1 MRSGIK
7 KSMTPFP
14 VLAELLFL
22 PDRQITVFRFVPGL
36 TSYRQKMEFR
46 LTSDFTPSG
55 DQPEAIR
62 QLTGGLNQG
71 VPYQTLLGVTGS
83 GKTFTIANVIAQ
95 LNRPVLVLSH
105 NKTLAA
111 QLYGEFREF
120 FPHNAVE
127 YFVSYYDYYQPEAY
141 LPVTD
146 TYIEKDLSI
155 NDEIE
160 KLRLSATSSLL
171 SGRRDVIVVSSVSCL
186 YGIGNPDD
194 FRSNTVHVIKG
205 AKISRTLLLR
215 KLVDSLYARNEIEF
229 THGTFRV
236 RGDTVDVFPA
246 YADLALRIVFFG
258 DEIEE
263 VSTFDPLSGQH
274 REYLDEYVI
283 YPANLFVTTRERI
296 NIAVSQI
303 QDDMVLQ
310 AKHFRDTGRPEEAKR
325 IEQRVQYDLEMIKEL
340 GYCSGIENYSRYF
353 DGRAPGT
360 RPFCLLDCFPK
371 DFITVIDE
379 SHVTVPQIKAMYG
392 GDHSRKQTLVEY
404 GFRLPS
410 ALDNRPLRL
419 EEFEALTGQII
430 YMSATPAE
438 YEMEKS
444 EGVFVDQVIRPTG
457 LLDPPVE
464 VRPSRNQVDDLMEE
478 IRKRAAQNER
488 VLVTTMTKRMAEELN
503 NYLAR
508 FDIKS
513 RYIHSDVETI
523 ERVEILEGLRSGEF
537 DVLVGVNLLR
547 EGLDLPEVS
556 LVAILD
562 ADKEGFLRSGRALTQ
577 TAGRAARNING
588 LVVMYADRITG
599 SMQETIDETRRRQAK
614 QMKYNEEMGI
624 TPQQIVKKS
633 GSMLKGLSHKGVEV
647 RAYTGPEKVDVAA
660 DPVVKYMTREQL
672 DKAIEKTR
680 KAMEKA
686 AAALD
691 FIEAA
696 RLRDEI
702 EGMRRLAAERG

>member
-1 MRSGIK
+1 MDFKLI
-7 KSMTPFP
+7 
-14 VLAELLFL
+14 
-22 PDRQITVFRFVPGL
+22 
-36 TSYRQKMEFR
+36 
-46 LTSDFTPSG
+46 SDFTPTG

-62 QLTGGLNQG
+62 QLTAGLIQG
-71 VPYQTLLGVTGS
+71 VPFQTLLGVTGS
-83 GKTFTIANVIAQ
+83 GKTFTIANVIEQ

-111 QLYGEFREF
+111 QLYGEFRQF
-120 FPHNAVE
+120 FPDNAVE

-155 NDEIE
+155 NDELE

-186 YGIGNPDD
+186 FGIGNPDD
-194 FRSNTVHVIKG
+194 FRANTVHVIKG
-205 AKISRTLLLR
+205 AKTGRNVLLR

-246 YADLALRIVFFG
+246 YADIALRIVFFG

-274 REYLDEYVI
+274 RDDLDEYVI

-296 NIAVSQI
+296 NVAVSQI

-310 AKHFRDTGRPEEAKR
+310 ARHFRDTGRPEEAKR

-360 RPFCLLDCFPK
+360 RPFCLIDCFPK
-371 DFITVIDE
+371 DFITIIDE
-379 SHVTVPQIKAMYG
+379 SHVTLPQVRAMYG

-404 GFRLPS
+404 GFRLPA

-419 EEFEALTGQII
+419 EEFEALTGQTI

-457 LLDPPVE
+457 LLDPPVV

-478 IRKRAAQNER
+478 IRKRSAAGER

-503 NYLAR
+503 TYLAR
-508 FDIKS
+508 FDIKC
-513 RYIHSDVETI
+513 RYIHSGVETL

-577 TAGRAARNING
+577 TAGRAARNLNG

-599 SMQETIDETRRRQAK
+599 AMKETIDETNRRREK
-614 QMKYNEEMGI
+614 QFKYNEEMGI
-624 TPQQIVKKS
+624 TPRQIVRK
-633 GSMLKGLSHKGVEV
+633 GGTMLRGLSRKGVV
-647 RAYTGPEKVDVAA
+647 LKAYTGPETVDVAA
-660 DPVVKYMTREQL
+660 DPVIQYMSREQL
-672 DKAIEKTR
+672 EKAVEKSR

-686 AAALD
+686 AATLD

-702 EGMRRLAAERG
+702 EGMRRLMSKK

>member
-1 MRSGIK
+1 
-7 KSMTPFP
+7 
-14 VLAELLFL
+14 
-22 PDRQITVFRFVPGL
+22 
-36 TSYRQKMEFR
+36 MEFR
-46 LTSDFTPSG
+46 LTSDFTPAG

-62 QLTGGLNQG
+62 QLSEGLMEG
-71 VPYQTLLGVTGS
+71 IPFQTLLGVTGS

-111 QLYGEFREF
+111 QLYGEFRQF
-120 FPHNAVE
+120 FPDNAVE

-194 FRSNTVHVIKG
+194 FRANTVHVIRG
-205 AKISRTLLLR
+205 AKISRSVLLR
-215 KLVDSLYARNEIEF
+215 KLVDSLYARNEVEF

-236 RGDTVDVFPA
+236 RGDTVDIFPA
-246 YADLALRIVFFG
+246 YADLALRVVFFG

-263 VSTFDPLSGQH
+263 VSTFDPLSGVH

-353 DGRAPGT
+353 DGREPGS

-379 SHVTVPQIKAMYG
+379 SHVTIPQIRAMYG

-404 GFRLPS
+404 GFRLPA

-419 EEFEALTGQII
+419 EEFETLTGQTI

-478 IRKRAAQNER
+478 IRIRSARGER

-503 NYLAR
+503 TYLAR

-523 ERVEILEGLRSGEF
+523 ERVEILEGLRAGEF

-588 LVVMYADRITG
+588 MVVMYADRITG
-599 SMQETIDETRRRQAK
+599 AMQETINETKRRQAK
-614 QMKYNEEMGI
+614 QLKYNEEMGI
-624 TPQQIVKKS
+624 TPQQVVKK
-633 GSMLKGLSHKGVEV
+633 GGAMLRGLSHKGVAV

-660 DPVVKYMTREQL
+660 DPVVRYMSREQL
-672 DKAIEKTR
+672 EKAIDKTR
-680 KAMEKA
+680 RAMEKA

-702 EGMRRLAAERG
+702 EGMKRLASERG

>member
-1 MRSGIK
+1 
-7 KSMTPFP
+7 
-14 VLAELLFL
+14 
-22 PDRQITVFRFVPGL
+22 
-36 TSYRQKMEFR
+36 MEFK
-46 LTSDFTPSG
+46 LISDFTPTG

-62 QLTGGLNQG
+62 QLTDGLKQG
-71 VPYQTLLGVTGS
+71 VPFQTLLGVTGS
-83 GKTFTIANVIAQ
+83 GKTFTIANVIEKLQ
-95 LNRPVLVLSH
+95 RPVLVLSH

-111 QLYGEFREF
+111 QLYGEFRQF
-120 FPHNAVE
+120 FPDNAVE

-155 NDEIE
+155 NDELE

-186 YGIGNPDD
+186 FGIGNPDD
-194 FRSNTVHVIKG
+194 FRSNTVHVIQGKKMG
-205 AKISRTLLLR
+205 RNVLLR

-246 YADLALRIVFFG
+246 YADLALHIVFFD

-263 VSTFDPLSGQH
+263 ISTFDPLSGI
-274 REYLDEYVI
+274 RRDELKEYVI

-296 NIAVSQI
+296 NQAVSKI

-310 AKHFRDTGRPEEAKR
+310 SKHFRDTGRPEEAKR

-353 DGRAPGT
+353 DGREPGT
-360 RPFCLLDCFPK
+360 RPFCLIDCFPK

-379 SHVTVPQIKAMYG
+379 SHVSMPQIRAMYG

-404 GFRLPS
+404 GFRLPA

-419 EEFEALTGQII
+419 EEFEALTGQTIF
-430 YMSATPAE
+430 MSATPAD

-444 EGVFVDQVIRPTG
+444 EGIFVDQVIRPTG
-457 LLDPPVE
+457 LLDPPID

-478 IRKRAAQNER
+478 IRRRSLVGER

-503 NYLAR
+503 TYLAR
-508 FDIKS
+508 FDIKC

-577 TAGRAARNING
+577 TAGRAARNLNG
-588 LVVMYADRITG
+588 LVVMYADRVTG
-599 SMQETIDETRRRQAK
+599 AMRETINETNRRRAK
-614 QMKYNEEMGI
+614 QFKYNEEMGI
-624 TPQQIVKKS
+624 TPRQIVKKT
-633 GSMLKGLSHKGVEV
+633 GTMLSGLSRKGVAV
-647 RAYTGPEKVDVAA
+647 KAYTGPETIDVAA
-660 DPVVKYMTREQL
+660 DPVLKYMSREQL
-672 DKAIEKTR
+672 EKAAEKTR

-702 EGMRRLAAERG
+702 EGIRKMMQGGPSVNKKPGGLF